1 MNIALGDSGGVMRR
15 LIFLAI
21 ALLFLSSC
29 AHVIPKETL
38 QEVNTEITF
47 AELRTNPRA
56 YQGELV
62 LLGGILVK
70 TVNRKEGTLLEVY
83 QTEISRRGKPKKLD
97 KSEGR
102 FLALC
107 EGFLDS
113 AIFREGRE
121 VTIVGIVR
129 GEQTL
134 RLGEIDYR
142 YPYLLVKDIYLW
154 QEERPGTYAPYP
166 WGWRHP
172 WCDPYWCYR

>member
-1 MNIALGDSGGVMRR
+1 MDKENHGGVRGMP
-15 LIFLAI
+15 IFLAI

-29 AHVIPKETL
+29 AHVIPQETL
-38 QEVNTEITF
+38 REVNPGITF

-56 YQGELV
+56 YEGELV

-97 KSEGR
+97 ESEGR
-102 FLALC
+102 FLALY

-121 VTIVGIVR
+121 VTIAVIVK
-129 GEQTL
+129 GEQTM

-154 QEERPGTYAPYP
+154 QEERPGMYAPYP
-166 WGWRHP
+166 WGWWHP
-172 WCDPYWCYR
+172 WRDPYWCYR